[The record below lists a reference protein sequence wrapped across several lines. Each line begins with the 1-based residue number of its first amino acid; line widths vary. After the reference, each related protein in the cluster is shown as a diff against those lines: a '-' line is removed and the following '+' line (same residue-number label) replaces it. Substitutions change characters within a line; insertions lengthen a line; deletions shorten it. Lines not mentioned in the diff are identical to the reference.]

1 MNNSIRIEIQGIPQ
15 TVDKEIIWE
24 IEGVTLSNNITENSQ
39 ILVLNQIDCESQDWE
54 LAEILCEERS
64 GLRELNVTITDSG
77 FETTLQWTIQV
88 EVYITPKTLVES
100 LFSFLGST
108 LGIVVVIVILLST
121 IGGVALVG
129 MKIRENR
136 LIAEAYAEFKVELN
150 PQGGKSGLGG
160 TELPAAP
167 DLSSLLEMQSSNSTT
182 ATESIPM
189 LESTKISQPIQAQEI
204 HMIEASP
211 ILVPANPV
219 DNEFSLEEE

>member
-24 IEGVTLSNNITENSQ
+24 IEGVTLSNNISENSQ

-54 LAEILCEERS
+54 LAEILCKERS

-88 EVYITPKTLVES
+88 DVHIPPKTLVES

-108 LGIVVVIVILLST
+108 IGIVVVIVILLST

-167 DLSSLLEMQSSNSTT
+167 DLSSLLAVSYTHLTLPTT
-182 ATESIPM
+182 
-189 LESTKISQPIQAQEI
+189 
-204 HMIEASP
+204 
-211 ILVPANPV
+211 
-219 DNEFSLEEE
+219 